1 MNNNSRSFNTNI
13 VYTIAVVGIGLIG
26 GSFALCC
33 RKKNIATHIIGV
45 DNNSEHSKIAQELNL
60 VDEIMPLE
68 NALERADLI
77 VLSIPVNA
85 ILETLPP
92 MLDKVKPSQIIIDMG
107 STKTDICE
115 KIKDHPH
122 RENFVAC
129 HPMWGTEYSGPTA
142 AMENAFTGKV
152 CILCDSE
159 KSNPESLLKVQ
170 HIFEILGMN
179 MVLMNGKD
187 HDMHTAY
194 VSHISHITSFALA
207 NTVLEKEKQEDT
219 IFELASAGFESTV
232 RLAKS
237 DMNMWTPIFLQNKK
251 NVLEVLN
258 EHILQLQKIKQHIE
272 NEDRESLN
280 DYINQANKIRKI
292 LK

>member
-1 MNNNSRSFNTNI
+1 MTNPISNHHTNI
-13 VYTIAVVGIGLIG
+13 VHTIAIVGIGLIG

-33 RKKNIATHIIGV
+33 RKKNICSHIIGV
-45 DNNSEHSKIAQELNL
+45 DNNAEHWKIAQELNL
-60 VDEIMPLE
+60 IDEVMSLE
-68 NALERADLI
+68 KAMEKADLI
-77 VLSIPVNA
+77 VLAIPVNA
-85 ILETLPP
+85 ILQILPQ
-92 MLDKVKPSQIIIDMG
+92 MLDKVKPTQIIMDMG

-115 KIKDHPH
+115 NIKDHPH

-129 HPMWGTEYSGPTA
+129 HPMWGTEYSGPKA
-142 AMENAFTGKV
+142 AMDNAFTGKV
-152 CILCDSE
+152 CILCDAP
-159 KSNPESLLKVQ
+159 KSNAESFLKVQ

-179 MVLMNGKD
+179 IVLMNGKD
-187 HDMHTAY
+187 HDRHTAY

-219 IFELASAGFESTV
+219 IFQLASAGFESTV

-272 NEDRESLN
+272 NDDRESLN
-280 DYINQANKIRKI
+280 QFIAQANKIRKI